1 MRNTRMWASLISLSI
16 FALLILRYFPGD
28 WLTHENHVNAIAGC
42 ITVGVIF
49 YIAIHLLGLPTLQF
63 FGLPKFRVRALFA
76 VALVFPAPI
85 IQIFYSDL
93 EELPWQKLLG
103 GIAFLLAIGFGE
115 EMLSRGF
122 TYGVLVKFGQMKA
135 IFFSSLFFGLLHINV
150 YLPGHLGW
158 ATYDHVFSAFGF
170 GMIMCGLMIVTRT
183 IWAPVFLHAMANWG
197 LLFEKESAPIT
208 DNQVYSL
215 WDNVTSP
222 FFGLAFEVVITL
234 ILLGI
239 DRARMPNMPKW
250 FWRGLQKLKL
260 IDPAI
265 ASSPSPATL
274 YP

>member
-1 MRNTRMWASLISLSI
+1 MWLSLIGLSI
-16 FALLILRYFPGD
+16 FALLILRFFPGS
-28 WLTHENHVNAIAGC
+28 WLNDEYHVNAIVGFV
-42 ITVGVIF
+42 TVAAIF
-49 YIAIHLLGLPTLQF
+49 YVAIYLLGLPTLAY

-76 VALVFPAPI
+76 VALVFPGPI

-122 TYGVLVKFGQMKA
+122 TYGVLVKFGQFKA

-183 IWAPVFLHAMANWG
+183 IWAPVLLHAMANWG

-274 YP
+274 